1 MIIVFSAAT
10 ILFVI
15 EIASIIELRKEAKE
29 IKLRKVENLIGDAY
43 KYRFV
48 ESDYERV
55 EQELIKF
62 VDELAYAI

>member
-1 MIIVFSAAT
+1 MEIT
-10 ILFVI
+10 I
-15 EIASIIELRKEAKE
+15 KE
-29 IKLRKVENLIGDAY
+29 IKLWKVENLIGDAY